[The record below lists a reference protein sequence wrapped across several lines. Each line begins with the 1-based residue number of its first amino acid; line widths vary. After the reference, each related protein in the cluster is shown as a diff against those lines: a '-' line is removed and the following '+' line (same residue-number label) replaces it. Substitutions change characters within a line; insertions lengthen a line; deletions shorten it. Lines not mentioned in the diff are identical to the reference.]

1 MKKLF
6 FGLILFLLIQSQ
18 YLLAFDIETASK
30 IYDKL
35 FYAVFK
41 KEDIKVYVNDDEYK
55 KMISLSQY
63 LKLTQKIENSDIII
77 ITKEE
82 ELNEI
87 KDKVAFTID
96 KELLEKN
103 ANIIGAFYWNKG
115 IPEIIFLKER
125 LVKYKLDLSE
135 SFKKYEK

>member
-6 FGLILFLLIQSQ
+6 FGLILFLLIQSH
-18 YLLAFDIETASK
+18 YLFSFDIDTASK

-55 KMISLSQY
+55 KMILSSQY
-63 LKLTQKIENSDIII
+63 LKLTQKIEDSDIII
-77 ITKEE
+77 ITKVEE
-82 ELNEI
+82 INDI
-87 KDKVAFTID
+87 KDKVAFSVE
-96 KELLEKN
+96 KEFLDQN
-103 ANIIGAFYWNKG
+103 TNIIGAFYWNKG
-115 IPEIIFLKER
+115 NPEIIFIKDR
-125 LVKYKLDLSE
+125 LEKYNLNLLE

>member
-1 MKKLF
+1 MIRVKGRSKSSKSLVIYSDIHVGSRSAICTPDCAEPTYKSSKF
-6 FGLILFLLIQSQ
+6 QNILYEKWCESI
-18 YLLAFDIETASK
+18 
-30 IYDKL
+30 
-35 FYAVFK
+35 
-41 KEDIKVYVNDDEYK
+41 DE
-55 KMISLSQY
+55 
-63 LKLTQKIENSDIII
+63 LTQKIENSDIII

-125 LVKYKLDLSE
+125 LVKYNLDLSE

>member
-63 LKLTQKIENSDIII
+63 LKLTQKIENSALIS
-77 ITKEE
+77 
-82 ELNEI
+82 I
-87 KDKVAFTID
+87 KNTF
-96 KELLEKN
+96 N
-103 ANIIGAFYWNKG
+103 A
-115 IPEIIFLKER
+115 
-125 LVKYKLDLSE
+125 
-135 SFKKYEK
+135 

>member
-6 FGLILFLLIQSQ
+6 FELILFLLIQSQ

-125 LVKYKLDLSE
+125 LVKYNLDLSE